1 MYKQTLWKHLLCL
14 LYTNFNHL
22 HMKFITSIDK
32 ENSSIHSPHHVED
45 AALKTLAQ
53 FFGEELLPYFQIEGE
68 VDHIGPTETV
78 HLEVKKFYQDFNLVM
93 KDGSWTHFEF
103 QSSNQKALE
112 NLKRFWAY
120 EALTTYQHNVVVRTY
135 VLFSGNIKHPIT
147 EFTSGFN
154 TYRVHPIIMKGHRCE
169 EVFENIQHK
178 LDNTIP
184 LTREDLVPL
193 TLCPLM
199 GGDLPQKDRIQK
211 AIRIVHNT
219 EHIVPNADKIE
230 AVIYAMASKFL
241 EKTELN
247 QIKEEIKMT
256 ELGAIIY
263 NDGIAD
269 GITQG
274 IEQGIEQEAT
284 ENATNLFKNG
294 ISYEIVRKSIHSLSD
309 EVLQK
314 IYDEVMSSQNT

>member
-1 MYKQTLWKHLLCL
+1 
-14 LYTNFNHL
+14 
-22 HMKFITSIDK
+22 MKNSITAPEDEKCTS
-32 ENSSIHSPHHVED
+32 NSAPHQIED
-45 AALKTLAQ
+45 AALKTMAQ
-53 FFGEELLPYFQIEGE
+53 FFSEELFPYFQIEGE
-68 VDHIGPTETV
+68 VDHIGPTETI
-78 HLEVKKFYQDFNLVM
+78 HLEIKKFYQDFNLVM

-135 VLFSGNIKHPIT
+135 VLFSGNIKQPIT

-169 EVFENIQHK
+169 DVFDNIYHK
-178 LDNTIP
+178 LKHSIP
-184 LTREDLVPL
+184 LTKEDFVPL

-211 AIRIVHNT
+211 AIHIIHNA
-219 EHIVPNADKIE
+219 EHIVPNANKIE

-241 EKTELN
+241 DNEELN

-269 GITQG
+269 GIA
-274 IEQGIEQEAT
+274 QGIEQEAI
-284 ENATNLFKNG
+284 ENATNFFKNG
-294 ISYEIVRKSIHSLSD
+294 ISYEIVCKSIHSLSD

-314 IYDEVMSSQNT
+314 IYNEVMSSKDA